1 MVQYQVDK
9 MKYIA
14 FFVILLIL
22 PPLASAG
29 EWRGDGT
36 PLYIIAEGK
45 THGGVFVSGGHGLT
59 YESPYIEYFDLPG
72 SIEYA
77 RLYVPMW
84 NYNKNDWIEVSI
96 NGQSLG
102 RKNVPDY
109 LAAWGVSNYALNVTN
124 LLVAGKNKVS
134 VDYHNSNG
142 APYNVG
148 IVAVYKDHE
157 MPQTRFWIAEG
168 NYALSQTSK
177 IDTAEV
183 IFFGSVPSDVT
194 NATLWTT
201 LIAGNEGEVDM
212 VYFNSHLIGEDVG
225 RRKSGAYVD
234 MDTWQVGDFLV
245 PENNTITFDRGDE
258 QYLHPISAVLAI
270 GYPDTGN
277 EDYSDD
283 YIKIYSQVELK
294 ESSIPRAV
302 IIIVAGSIIF
312 FVYRFRRK
320 T

>member
-1 MVQYQVDK
+1 M
-9 MKYIA
+9 
-14 FFVILLIL
+14 L
-22 PPLASAG
+22 PSLASAG

-45 THGGVFVSGGHGLT
+45 IHGSVFVSGGHGLT
-59 YESPYIEYFDLPG
+59 YENPYIEYFDLPG

-77 RLYVPMW
+77 RLYIPMW
-84 NYNKNDWIEVSI
+84 NYNENDWIEVSI

-109 LAAWGVSNYALNVTN
+109 LSAWGVSNYAFNVTN
-124 LLVAGKNKVS
+124 LLATGKNKVS

-148 IVAVYKDHE
+148 IVAVYRDYE
-157 MPQTRFWIAEG
+157 MPQTRFWITEG

-177 IDTAEV
+177 IDTAEI
-183 IFFGSVPSDVT
+183 IFSGSIPDDVT

-201 LIAGNEGEVDM
+201 LIAGNEGEVDK

-234 MDTWQVGDFLV
+234 MDTWQVGDFLD
-245 PENNTITFDRGDE
+245 PESNIITFERGDE
-258 QYLHPISAVLAI
+258 QYLHPISVVLAVE
-270 GYPDTGN
+270 YPDTGN
-277 EDYSDD
+277 EDDNYD
-283 YIKIYSQVELK
+283 YIEIYSQAELK

-302 IIIVAGSIIF
+302 IIIITGSIIF
-312 FVYRFRRK
+312 FIYRLRSKR
-320 T
+320 